1 MLSRLISYP
10 FMNCT
15 NNPVDATKN
24 KILPRQVLLKINF
37 DPQEME
43 MTNPTEDYEEDD
55 MKDSVTHSTWL

>member
-1 MLSRLISYP
+1 MP
-10 FMNCT
+10 Q
-15 NNPVDATKN
+15 KN
-24 KILPRQVLLKINF
+24 TILPRQVLLKINF